1 MLPRGA
7 RVARASARA
16 ARRDDFARRRVGA
29 AKPTARRRATTTRD
43 EGAPHASVMM
53 DEVLEA
59 FRDVRART
67 HVDGTL
73 GAGGHAR
80 AMIEAHEE
88 LSLIHI

>member
-1 MLPRGA
+1 M
-7 RVARASARA
+7 
-16 ARRDDFARRRVGA
+16 
-29 AKPTARRRATTTRD
+29 
-43 EGAPHASVMM
+43 SVMM

-88 LSLIHI
+88 MEHFVGFDVDASARSRKKASARDAAGEGGDARRRGDDDAAVESGGGEF